1 MTPALAACDPSTARI
16 GWASPDGSVTSII
29 PRAGAEDPARR
40 LNDIAAGV
48 SRTIAVRPPRPDLVG
63 IEGYAYG
70 ARNGREVLGEV
81 GGVIRLRL
89 FELDVPY
96 VVVPPASLKRH
107 ATGNGNADKAR
118 MMART
123 RELGGNAVWNND
135 ECDAWL
141 LRRMLRQAYQLEPMT
156 EAHEIDAISN
166 LTWPVL

>member
-16 GWASPDGSVTSII
+16 GWAAPDGSVCSIV
-29 PRAGAEDPARR
+29 PRSGAEDPARR
-40 LNDIAAGV
+40 LHEIVSGV
-48 SRTIAVRPPRPDLVG
+48 SRAVRLRPPRPDLVA

-81 GGVIRLRL
+81 GGVLRLRL

-118 MMART
+118 MMQRAY
-123 RELGGNAVWNND
+123 ELGGSPAWNND

-141 LRRMLRQAYQLEPMT
+141 LRRMLRQAYHLEPMVLD
-156 EAHEIDAISN
+156 HEIDAIAALS
-166 LTWPVL
+166 WPTI